1 MKAKIEISLKNG
13 VLDPQ
18 AKTIFHALE
27 SLGFDCINDLKT
39 KKIIELDLNIDD
51 REKALSKAKEM
62 SETLLAN
69 LVIENY
75 YIELLP

>member
-51 REKALSKAKEM
+51 REQALSKAKEM